1 MRAKMPKDAQSK
13 CLAELRK
20 LKAMSPMSTE
30 ATVCEKLFRL
40 DG

>member
-1 MRAKMPKDAQSK
+1 MPKDAQSK

-20 LKAMSPMSTE
+20 LKAMSPMSPGL
-30 ATVCEKLFRL
+30 TVMKLFRL